1 MRRKLLFLLLA
12 LSLWTA
18 LPSALG
24 EVTAD
29 IDYNSRTGEMRI
41 QCQGLFPSNDYAL
54 AILEDSSA
62 DWTVGNLLFLD
73 QVSASSIG
81 TLDVAFIQSDITFG
95 AVMLGGETEAIQ
107 SPLAL
112 GVIDLT
118 SGELILPAALTT
130 IEEEAFMGDTFG
142 YVYLGSEVTGIG
154 ARAFKNCASLVQI
167 HIPASVTSI
176 GEDAFDGCP
185 NVVIVCPSGSAAH
198 IYAINNDLSY
208 RLE

>member
-1 MRRKLLFLLLA
+1 MRRKLLSLLLA
-12 LSLWTA
+12 LALWAA
-18 LPSALG
+18 LPPALG
-24 EVTAD
+24 EVKAD
-29 IDYNSRTGEMRI
+29 IDYNSRTGEIRI
-41 QCQGLFPSNDYAL
+41 QCQGLFPTNDYAL
-54 AILEDSSA
+54 AILEDPSV

-73 QVSASSIG
+73 QLSASSQG
-81 TLDVAFIQSDITFG
+81 TLDVAFIQSGISFG
-95 AVMLGGETEAIQ
+95 VIMLGGETEAIQ
-107 SPLAL
+107 SPLTL

-118 SGELILPAALTT
+118 SGTLILPAALTN

-167 HIPASVTSI
+167 YIPASVTSI

-198 IYAINNDLSY
+198 NYAVSNNLSY